1 MVNETQGATV
11 TRLSSI
17 ANLSKPNSNQEAGS
31 LSETV
36 GRDLPVEGNREPQV
50 VPSVPTS
57 ADLQSAVREIN
68 DFVQTVQRDLAFNL
82 DETSGHTVIKV
93 IDRDSQE
100 LIRQIPTEEM
110 LAIASHLRVIRENS
124 IDQVETPTGLLFSER
139 T

>member
-31 LSETV
+31 LSET
-36 GRDLPVEGNREPQV
+36 GGQDLPVKGNREPQAA
-50 VPSVPTS
+50 PTS
-57 ADLQSAVREIN
+57 ADLQNAVREIN

-93 IDRDSQE
+93 INRDSQE
-100 LIRQIPTEEM
+100 LIRQIPTEEV
-110 LAIASHLRVIRENS
+110 LAIATHLRVVRENTV
-124 IDQVETPTGLLFSER
+124 DQVETPTGLLFSER